1 MSPPRL
7 AAPGSPPPEAGQV
20 HSLLARPE
28 HDRTLGPY
36 RLLRQLGRGGF
47 APVWLAEEAHDGKR
61 LRDVAI
67 KLFFLPETI
76 ASASPEAMVWR
87 EGVLEEARALC
98 RVEHP
103 NVVRFYALQRDD
115 PGGVIGLVME
125 HVAGESLDVRLEKE
139 GRLGEA
145 TVIEIGIGVAWA
157 LAAVHDAGLVHRDVK
172 PGNVIQGSSGYK
184 LIDFGIVVDAPRP
197 EPRKSAHHNASA
209 LIGTRGYMA
218 PECVVLGAPSTPSSD
233 LFGLGATL
241 FKLAR
246 GFLPPA
252 GSPVTERPA
261 SARAPNELADLTAL
275 LLEPDPDRRPR
286 HDDWVARELERLR
299 AQPSL
304 RPVSSRGFQAPRFEE
319 IPAERPIPRAPS
331 EDVPTRT
338 DGYRDDLS
346 APPELCQHP
355 PLIGRDDVLA
365 ALARAAREASAGGVR
380 VVLLSGPLGMGRTR
394 LLEAA
399 VERSAPEI
407 HRVLRARCSP
417 ERPSPLRPLLRALEA
432 LSHTGAR
439 ALDLVRDAL
448 ERALQPGAL
457 AGPDEAS
464 QALEAIEDAL
474 VWASN
479 EAPILLA
486 VDDIQWGDT
495 RTLSLLRLLIE
506 RTDAGSTGKL
516 LVVATARNEPN
527 PSPAL
532 RALLRQVRSR
542 IHAGVRHI
550 ALEPLTA
557 EQAAG
562 VARAVS
568 PIAPEVERAVVRGS
582 GHVPFFVV
590 HALLGWRETGAI
602 LWREGA
608 WRPASEQALGEDVPG
623 VADLLEARVG
633 SCLDPDSAPG
643 HAALRVLAAVALVGE
658 GLDTETLLGVVR
670 AEMGADGRSSTE
682 AALRALEAL
691 VEAGIL
697 TLTGERQEVGF
708 AQEMVRQ
715 AVRNLLRRRPW
726 FCRLHRALLD
736 TIAESPCAAA
746 DAAFLATGYEK
757 LGAREPARLWLER
770 AMDAAIAAGL
780 FEEAAALGDRLIALT
795 PDLERRAGVELTI
808 VRALVRGRRFEPAK
822 QRLARV
828 VIPSGMTGGAADLRA
843 RICRLEA
850 ARGLCEVGVVD
861 AVLVSDADA
870 LGDPTLRCEARMALA
885 GVSPEEIGLPIA
897 GEAVALAPQCGIA
910 LEFAARVLRA
920 ELSYASN
927 RRDLAQVEADL
938 TRALAIATAM
948 SSTWQQLHIE
958 GDLAVIEAE
967 LGRVGAAID
976 RLRRLSERAE
986 SLGMRAELRLV
997 LQNLGAFLL
1006 REGRAAEA
1014 AETAKRT
1021 ADLATEA
1028 GDPALRATSLSLRAE
1043 ALRRAGDLEA
1053 ALDCVNEASLLQ
1065 QGRRDPSSPLTLLRR
1080 AEILD
1085 ALERVEEALDDARR
1099 AHGLAEQLEDR
1110 DLALGAVLWENLR
1123 LARRGEIGREPL
1135 EQALAAAEAAGVTL
1149 RALTRSL
1156 MAQAREWLS
1165 GVTVVDPRMTGE
1177 PTKTD

>member
-1 MSPPRL
+1 MSSPGL

-28 HDRTLGPY
+28 HDRALGPY

-76 ASASPEAMVWR
+76 VSASPEARVWR
-87 EGVLEEARALC
+87 DGVLEEARALC

-139 GRLGEA
+139 GRLDEA

-184 LIDFGIVVDAPRP
+184 LIDFGIVVDAPRQ
-197 EPRKSAHHNASA
+197 EPRNAAQPIASA

-252 GSPVTERPA
+252 GAPPTERPA
-261 SARAPNELADLTAL
+261 SARAPNELADLITL

-286 HDDWVARELERLR
+286 HADWIARELERLR

-319 IPAERPIPRAPS
+319 TPAERAIPRAPS

-338 DGYRDDLS
+338 DAYRDDRS

-380 VVLLSGPLGMGRTR
+380 VVCSRVRSVWVAPGCSKPPSSGRPRRFTGCCGP
-394 LLEAA
+394 AA
-399 VERSAPEI
+399 PPSG
-407 HRVLRARCSP
+407 RARSGLSCA
-417 ERPSPLRPLLRALEA
+417 PSRRSRTP
-432 LSHTGAR
+432 AR
-439 ALDLVRDAL
+439 ARSTWSANAL

-486 VDDIQWGDT
+486 VDDIQWGDA

-582 GHVPFFVV
+582 GHVPF
-590 HALLGWRETGAI
+590 
-602 LWREGA
+602 
-608 WRPASEQALGEDVPG
+608 
-623 VADLLEARVG
+623 
-633 SCLDPDSAPG
+633 
-643 HAALRVLAAVALVGE
+643 
-658 GLDTETLLGVVR
+658 
-670 AEMGADGRSSTE
+670 
-682 AALRALEAL
+682 
-691 VEAGIL
+691 
-697 TLTGERQEVGF
+697 
-708 AQEMVRQ
+708 
-715 AVRNLLRRRPW
+715 
-726 FCRLHRALLD
+726 
-736 TIAESPCAAA
+736 
-746 DAAFLATGYEK
+746 
-757 LGAREPARLWLER
+757 
-770 AMDAAIAAGL
+770 
-780 FEEAAALGDRLIALT
+780 
-795 PDLERRAGVELTI
+795 
-808 VRALVRGRRFEPAK
+808 
-822 QRLARV
+822 
-828 VIPSGMTGGAADLRA
+828 
-843 RICRLEA
+843 
-850 ARGLCEVGVVD
+850 
-861 AVLVSDADA
+861 
-870 LGDPTLRCEARMALA
+870 CEARMALA

-1065 QGRRDPSSPLTLLRR
+1065 Q
-1080 AEILD
+1080 
-1085 ALERVEEALDDARR
+1085 
-1099 AHGLAEQLEDR
+1099 
-1110 DLALGAVLWENLR
+1110 
-1123 LARRGEIGREPL
+1123 
-1135 EQALAAAEAAGVTL
+1135 AGGTL
-1149 RALTRSL
+1149 RAR
-1156 MAQAREWLS
+1156 
-1165 GVTVVDPRMTGE
+1165 
-1177 PTKTD
+1177 